1 MMKKTAI
8 ALGIAAMACGAQA
21 AEVFKNADT
30 AIEVN
35 IDLQFYNFT
44 VVDTASAM
52 ARNYLY
58 GRGSQIQLKGSKIL
72 DADLTV
78 FGQFEA
84 DPDPL
89 GDNATFVTDDIK
101 FGFKSKS
108 MGTIQVGAFD
118 SYMEDELAEIAGAFI
133 VTQGT
138 SKYGMGT
145 EMTTSNDGRH
155 IMYSHKIGDFAF
167 GIDFTQSTLSST
179 ATDGSNGFAY
189 TGSYTIGGLKVVA
202 GASTIARYT
211 SDGNAVDTSSVTA
224 LNQTTQKEAKGFG
237 ASYLLTSGAGV
248 TRFAALTGT
257 NVSYSATAAYD
268 GLETTY
274 SNFSVNH
281 TFGPW
286 QVGYLGGFRSAPAI
300 SSSIAAAS
308 YSENAVQVVYDLGK
322 GAKLYAASAN
332 LGSATGLGNNSEVGF
347 LMSF

>member
-1 MMKKTAI
+1 
-8 ALGIAAMACGAQA
+8 
-21 AEVFKNADT
+21 
-30 AIEVN
+30 
-35 IDLQFYNFT
+35 
-44 VVDTASAM
+44 
-52 ARNYLY
+52 
-58 GRGSQIQLKGSKIL
+58 
-72 DADLTV
+72 
-78 FGQFEA
+78 
-84 DPDPL
+84 
-89 GDNATFVTDDIK
+89 
-101 FGFKSKS
+101 
-108 MGTIQVGAFD
+108 
-118 SYMEDELAEIAGAFI
+118 
-133 VTQGT
+133 
-138 SKYGMGT
+138 
-145 EMTTSNDGRH
+145 
-155 IMYSHKIGDFAF
+155 
-167 GIDFTQSTLSST
+167 
-179 ATDGSNGFAY
+179 
-189 TGSYTIGGLKVVA
+189 
-202 GASTIARYT
+202 
-211 SDGNAVDTSSVTA
+211 